1 MVLKNQIALGTVNA
15 DRPAFEAAIRD
26 LGVFK
31 KRWPEALQAV
41 ITGRF
46 PMDAYRDLLLGK
58 AAGIKNVITL

>member
-1 MVLKNQIALGTVNA
+1 VNA
-15 DRPAFEAAIRD
+15 DRPAFQGAIRD

-31 KRWPEALQAV
+31 RRWPEATRAL

-58 AAGIKNVITL
+58 STGIKNVISFG